1 MESIAFEDQDLILN
15 PPPLKFFLLPQSLIE
30 LALSLSSTPFK
41 VPIWLHGFFVFAPAP
56 CLLHPASS
64 SHLPEEQDGQVAP
77 ECKGFQRISCYVS
90 WFTQRVGYKEI
101 TQTHVQGSCLYEQK
115 Q

>member
-1 MESIAFEDQDLILN
+1 MESMAFEDQDTILN
-15 PPPLKFFLLPQSLIE
+15 PPPLKSFLFHQSLIE
-30 LALSLSSTPFK
+30 LALPLSSTPSK
-41 VPIWLHGFFVFAPAP
+41 VPICLYGVFVFAPAP

-77 ECKGFQRISCYVS
+77 DCKGFQRISCYVS
-90 WFTQRVGYKEI
+90 WLTQRVGFKEI